1 MANSGGMLRLSGG
14 TLFTLMVRAM
24 KRHGRNRG
32 NYGKKGGG
40 ITQANMLKDLLK
52 GLSRILAKGEAGL
65 RV

>member
-32 NYGKKGGG
+32 NYGQKGGG

-52 GLSRILAKGEAGL
+52 VYNPSTPDI
-65 RV
+65 